1 MKTASFASKF
11 PQQFKCQAAL
21 SVLGFVLAAFSAP
34 AQGWDFEYTI
44 ENGTIT
50 ITKYIG
56 SGGAVIIPAAFG
68 GVPVTRIGTNAFL
81 STYRDILKS
90 VTIPNSVTDIEEG
103 AFEHCYGLSSVAI
116 GNGVTSIG
124 ADAFRACTNLYSITI
139 PNSVISIG
147 TGIFSANPNLTTV
160 TIGNGVT
167 SIGDRAFWE
176 CWALSGVYF
185 VGDAPSIGTNL
196 FYQSTPTIYY
206 RPETTGWGQTFGGR
220 PTARWVLPSPII
232 VDGSTGPQNEG
243 FGFSVSG
250 STFLPSVVVEATTSL
265 DNPIW
270 SPVSTNSLV
279 GGSSYFCDPDWTNY
293 PARFYRIRSL

>member
-90 VTIPNSVTDIEEG
+90 VTIPDSVTDIAEG
-103 AFEHCYGLSSVAI
+103 AYGSCYGLSSVAI
-116 GNGVTSIG
+116 GNGVTSVG
-124 ADAFRACTNLYSITI
+124 TCLLY
-139 PNSVISIG
+139 
-147 TGIFSANPNLTTV
+147 
-160 TIGNGVT
+160 T
-167 SIGDRAFWE
+167 S
-176 CWALSGVYF
+176 
-185 VGDAPSIGTNL
+185 
-196 FYQSTPTIYY
+196 
-206 RPETTGWGQTFGGR
+206 
-220 PTARWVLPSPII
+220 PSPR
-232 VDGSTGPQNEG
+232 D
-243 FGFSVSG
+243 
-250 STFLPSVVVEATTSL
+250 
-265 DNPIW
+265 
-270 SPVSTNSLV
+270 
-279 GGSSYFCDPDWTNY
+279 
-293 PARFYRIRSL
+293 